1 MSTNEENIDE
11 QIQTQETDIEEKT
24 ISNDTQSSDN
34 TNNIDIIDNTD
45 NTDNINNG
53 ISSSVDTINIQA
65 KHITVDTMKLI
76 SDILLSPYLLLVSS
90 AMIVYLYIRENNS
103 ASLFGVFSDF
113 VIWTLFIVV
122 ITAHLLFQIYGVKL
136 HNILFNILNSGTD
149 LAKTV
154 FKIEHEQPDMNIIQ
168 DDESELNEDETDDN
182 VDETDDNV
190 DETDDDKDGND
201 GNEVFHIPGNYYDF
215 NQAKDLCNAYNA
227 RLAKYDE
234 VETAYEDG
242 AEWCSYGWS
251 EGQMAFFPTQK
262 ETYNKLQNTENQKNN
277 CGRPGVNGGYM
288 ANPKLRF
295 GVNCY
300 GVKPKQSKRDELYM
314 KAAQVPTHSRENTN
328 SNNSF
333 SSMLDKIIVSGF
345 NYDKWNQVEK
355 I

>member
-1 MSTNEENIDE
+1 MSTNEENIDK
-11 QIQTQETDIEEKT
+11 QIQTQETDIEEKPT
-24 ISNDTQSSDN
+24 SNDTQRSDN
-34 TNNIDIIDNTD
+34 TN
-45 NTDNINNG
+45 NINNG

-154 FKIEHEQPDMNIIQ
+154 FKIEQEQPDMNIIQ
-168 DDESELNEDETDDN
+168 DDESELNEDETDNN
-182 VDETDDNV
+182 VDENDENDDNV

-201 GNEVFHIPGNYYDF
+201 DNEVFHIPGNYYDF

-314 KAAQVPTHSRENTN
+314 KAAQVPTHSRGNTN